1 VVQRRKKP
9 ADSKLCARGTWREER
24 SGESNS
30 YQPFDLLELVV
41 MKGGYQYMQPN
52 QRLKVTLSCL
62 GGNREWIEIKFKT
75 GAL

>member
-1 VVQRRKKP
+1 
-9 ADSKLCARGTWREER
+9 
-24 SGESNS
+24 
-30 YQPFDLLELVV
+30 VV

-52 QRLKVTLSCL
+52 QRLKVNLRCL